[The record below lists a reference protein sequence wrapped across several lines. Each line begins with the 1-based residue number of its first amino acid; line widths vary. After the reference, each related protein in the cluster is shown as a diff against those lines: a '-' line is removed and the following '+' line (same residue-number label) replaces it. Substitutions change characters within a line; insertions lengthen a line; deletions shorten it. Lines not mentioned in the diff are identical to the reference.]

1 MNHVSDIN
9 MYKGLASYFLPD
21 GVLEYF
27 DVVDF
32 TEEPAPGDKLYRKI
46 LVAHIHDRRRYV

>member
-1 MNHVSDIN
+1 MKHEADIN

-32 TEEPAPGDKLYRKI
+32 AEEPTSEDTL
-46 LVAHIHDRRRYV
+46 